1 MPTPSQ
7 VGGNDLEAIQI
18 PPTDIKR
25 TVDNVA
31 RWMALTEPR
40 NEKSMIAD
48 NAETLRRGYG
58 FLYDGDIYH
67 PYYLHQMSD
76 LRAQDGYVKSD
87 RIRPKWFTDTVAA
100 SASYQTKDPVEW
112 YKTFAERHASSVV
125 SPVTGKPI
133 YVCYMFEH
141 IQDPKHKEQ
150 KQLLF
155 AKIREETE
163 TALAQDDEISTVIAG
178 LARTHPEVFKTT
190 EQDFIHAVK
199 ERIESIKPVHT
210 EAMPEEPEPKTQRLD
225 DDDDF
230 LLVPED
236 EFLAQHPGPVCISVL
251 MPKTRRKLEISV
263 ESLSESVSS
272 FKEKIARE
280 MEVSANKQMLGGKA
294 GYFKDHLSL
303 AYYNVTGGEKLF
315 LWPC

>member
-1 MPTPSQ
+1 MLPPSQ
-7 VGGNDLEAIQI
+7 VENDLEADGIKI

-25 TVDNVA
+25 TVDKVA
-31 RWMALTEPR
+31 RWMALIELR

-67 PYYLHQMSD
+67 PYYLHRMFD
-76 LRAQDGYVKSD
+76 LRAQDGFVKSD

-100 SASYQTKDPVEW
+100 SAGYQTKDPVEW
-112 YKTFAERHASSVV
+112 YKTFAERHAPSVV

-141 IQDPKHKEQ
+141 MQDPKHKEQ

-190 EQDFIHAVK
+190 EQDFINAVK
-199 ERIESIKPVHT
+199 ERIESIKPVHADAGW
-210 EAMPEEPEPKTQRLD
+210 EGGLFQRQIISC
-225 DDDDF
+225 
-230 LLVPED
+230 LLQRHGRSRKVD
-236 EFLAQHPGPVCISVL
+236 VL
-251 MPKTRRKLEISV
+251 
-263 ESLSESVSS
+263 
-272 FKEKIARE
+272 KEKA
-280 MEVSANKQMLGGKA
+280 
-294 GYFKDHLSL
+294 LSPPIL
-303 AYYNVTGGEKLF
+303 VHVMAF
-315 LWPC
+315 D